1 MENEKERTWNKQM
14 HSLIQEMIH
23 YRNNLS
29 ESEQPDPQTIFRYE
43 ERYQEIL
50 ATARNEYDYE
60 PPGKYYRDGY
70 NLYKRMERYMKYHLL
85 FLHDKNVPATNNEAE
100 RLLRKYKR
108 KQAQAVSFRS
118 HSGIDDLCQCM
129 SMLILMRKK
138 EPSNLFYD
146 VAEIFE

>member
-1 MENEKERTWNKQM
+1 MEQTDAFVDTGD
-14 HSLIQEMIH
+14 
-23 YRNNLS
+23 
-29 ESEQPDPQTIFRYE
+29 DPLPK
-43 ERYQEIL
+43 IL
-50 ATARNEYDYE
+50 TTARNEYDYE

-85 FLHDKNVPATNNEAE
+85 FLHDKNVPSTNNEDE

-118 HSGIDDLCQCM
+118 QSNIDDLCQCM

-146 VAEIFE
+146 ELVVFKETICYNTHIQNSFLYSIWKI